1 MTVQI
6 STEKDQLD
14 VDMLHEFLCNKSTWA
29 RQIDRRTVETAI
41 ANSICFGAYEAES
54 GRQVGFARVIT
65 DCATFAN
72 LVDVFVLESH
82 RGKGISRQLM
92 DAVMEHPALQGL
104 RRFTLVTSTA
114 AGLYEKFGFTALH
127 APAAHMEVLD
137 ADVYKRAHGDALAET
152 QR

>member
-6 STEKDQLD
+6 STDKDRLD
-14 VDMLHEFLCNKSTWA
+14 VDMLHEFLCNESTWA
-29 RQIDRRTVETAI
+29 RGIVRRTVETAI
-41 ANSICFGAYEAES
+41 ANSICFGAYEVKS
-54 GRQVGFARVIT
+54 GKQVGFARVIT

-82 RGKGISRQLM
+82 RGTGISRQIM
-92 DAVMEHPALQGL
+92 DAVTEHPSLQGL

-137 ADVYKRAHGDALAET
+137 VDVYR
-152 QR
+152 R

>member
-6 STEKDQLD
+6 STDKDRLD
-14 VDMLHEFLCNKSTWA
+14 VDTLHEFLCNESTWA
-29 RQIDRRTVETAI
+29 RGIVRRTVETAI
-41 ANSICFGAYEAES
+41 ANSICFGAYEVKS
-54 GRQVGFARVIT
+54 GKQVGFARVIT

-82 RGKGISRQLM
+82 RGTGISRQIM
-92 DAVMEHPALQGL
+92 DAVTEHPSLQGL

-137 ADVYKRAHGDALAET
+137 VDVYR
-152 QR
+152 R